1 MIGVKEL
8 LKGLGPK
15 IDWEKKAKQKAK
27 DLGVSAD
34 SILKEWEEA
43 RNKGIYKGNSLHEFK
58 QKEYED
64 QDNYIR
70 YDYVKTD
77 PSSFIYDP
85 LNYVIEEGYIYDEKP
100 FVHPK
105 YPLIGIPDRV
115 KVIDNKVYID
125 DFKSD
130 KAIYKTAKLFKIG
143 KFYQKYMFQE
153 PISHIDWCNYRE
165 YNLQLSLYMRLILD
179 NNRKLRPGTM
189 RILHTIHDED
199 TLMPIEEVIYEV
211 PYLRKEVTAILK
223 KLK

>member
-1 MIGVKEL
+1 VY
-8 LKGLGPK
+8 
-15 IDWEKKAKQKAK
+15 
-27 DLGVSAD
+27 
-34 SILKEWEEA
+34 
-43 RNKGIYKGNSLHEFK
+43 N
-58 QKEYED
+58 
-64 QDNYIR
+64 
-70 YDYVKTD
+70 
-77 PSSFIYDP
+77 P
-85 LNYVIEEGYIYDEKP
+85 LNYIIEEGYIYDEKP

-105 YPLIGIPDRV
+105 YSLIGIPDRV
-115 KVIDNKVYID
+115 QVIDNKVYID